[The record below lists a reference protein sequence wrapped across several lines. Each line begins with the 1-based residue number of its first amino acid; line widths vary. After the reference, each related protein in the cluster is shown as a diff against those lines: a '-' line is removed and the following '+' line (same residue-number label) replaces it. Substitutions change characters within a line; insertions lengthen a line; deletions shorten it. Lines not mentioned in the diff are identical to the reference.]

1 MKNIFP
7 VPTQDSIIKLVNKEN
22 RRNDSMLNS
31 ESIFI
36 LTVAVASFLAQ
47 LLSLFL
53 GDTFNDYNIKISKDF
68 HYNRKPINSST
79 QT

>member
-1 MKNIFP
+1 MNNIFP
-7 VPTQDSIIKLVNKEN
+7 AQTQDSIIKLVNKEN
-22 RRNDSMLNS
+22 LRNDSMLNS

-53 GDTFNDYNIKISKDF
+53 GDTFNDYYKNV
-68 HYNRKPINSST
+68 
-79 QT
+79 